1 MVETPDGGMHLDP
14 SLATYAIQDENKV
27 LQSICD
33 CIVSMASS
41 QEMPSVSAITDEKDD
56 VEGQDGRA
64 VEGGEGPSVS
74 RLSEVPMQGDSVRV
88 AEVGHGARA
97 PPGSSG
103 RKDLPV
109 VIESELKARMGFRL
123 LHGHREWRKYKVSN
137 GLISSHCRLKGL
149 EYGYLET
156 LLMPETDI
164 PPFCSSG
171 PTGVSRLHRV
181 IPGTCQWKGS
191 CLHPT
196 AQGR

>member
-56 VEGQDGRA
+56 VEGHEERA
-64 VEGGEGPSVS
+64 EEGEGGPSVS
-74 RLSEVPMQGDSVRV
+74 TGRGLSEVPKQDSSVRV
-88 AEVGHGARA
+88 AEVGHGAHA
-97 PPGSSG
+97 PPGSSSS
-103 RKDLPV
+103 KDLPV
-109 VIESELKARMGFRL
+109 VMESELKARMGFRL

-137 GLISSHCRLKGL
+137 GLISGHCRLKGL

-156 LLMPETDI
+156 L
-164 PPFCSSG
+164 PPLLLLRPNWSLEAASSYSWHVSMERQLFASGCS
-171 PTGVSRLHRV
+171 R
-181 IPGTCQWKGS
+181 
-191 CLHPT
+191 
-196 AQGR
+196 